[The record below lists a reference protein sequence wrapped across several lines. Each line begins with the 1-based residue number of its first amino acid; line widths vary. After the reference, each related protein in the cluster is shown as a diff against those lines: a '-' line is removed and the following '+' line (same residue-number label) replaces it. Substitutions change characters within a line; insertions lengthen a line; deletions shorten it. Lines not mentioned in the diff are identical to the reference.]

1 MMTVTT
7 TDVLMPGLNPYVR
20 QPARSRSTSYG
31 TLTSEVTGVNH
42 YGAKARDHW
51 RKHLPGHLA
60 QIRDQEAFF
69 TQLGEAAA
77 TEIDQIADALV
88 QAKPPGGGYMQE
100 LGRLETARKTA
111 EMQVTR
117 EMLLVDPEDQER
129 IAQLLG

>member
-1 MMTVTT
+1 
-7 TDVLMPGLNPYVR
+7 MPGLNPYAR
-20 QPARSRSTSYG
+20 QTARSRSTASG
-31 TLTSEVTGVNH
+31 TTTAEVTGVNH

-51 RKHLPGHLA
+51 RKYLPGQLA

-69 TQLGEAAA
+69 TQLGEVAA
-77 TEIDQIADALV
+77 TEIDQIADALA
-88 QAKPPGGGYMQE
+88 QTKPPGEGYLEE
-100 LGRLETARKTA
+100 LGRETARKMA

>member
-1 MMTVTT
+1 MTVTT
-7 TDVLMPGLNPYVR
+7 PGEPMPGPNPYAR
-20 QPARSRSTSYG
+20 HPARSRSTTRG
-31 TLTSEVTGVNH
+31 TMTAEVTGVNH

-60 QIRDQEAFF
+60 QIPDPEAFF
-69 TQLGEAAA
+69 THLGQEAA
-77 TEIDQIADALV
+77 TEIDQIADALA
-88 QAKPPGGGYMQE
+88 QTAPPGEGYLEE
-100 LGRLETARKTA
+100 LARLETARKMA